1 MIGLKRG
8 TVKLMSHQKEW
19 IENAEDTI
27 RLLSQIL
34 GDIVV
39 DMQHVGSTAI
49 PSIHAK
55 PIIDIVV
62 GVQDF
67 ADILPYMERLRHHG
81 FVFRREDIAGQMLF
95 IIGDF
100 ENDSRTHHIHVVKW
114 NGAEWKNYISF
125 RDYLNAYPEKA
136 RLYDSCKQGLAERF
150 PNDRKS
156 YTAGKENLINS
167 LLSEASVLYR

>member
-27 RLLSQIL
+27 RLLDQIL
-34 GDIVV
+34 GDIAV

-62 GVQDF
+62 GVQDS
-67 ADILPYMERLRHHG
+67 ADILPYVERLEQYG
-81 FVFRREDIAGQMLF
+81 FVFRGEDIAGQMLF
-95 IIGDF
+95 VVGDF
-100 ENDSRTHHIHVVKW
+100 ENDTRTHHIHVVKW
-114 NGAEWKNYISF
+114 NGTEWRNYINF
-125 RDYLNAYPEKA
+125 RDDLNAYPEKA
-136 RLYDSCKQGLAERF
+136 RLYDSCKQELAKRF

-156 YTAGKENLINS
+156 YTAGKEDVINS
-167 LLSEASVLYR
+167 LLSVH